1 MSDVVLTE
9 RQGRVVILTL
19 NRPDRL
25 NAVSR
30 PLYEALIAGLAE
42 AETHPEV
49 RCVVLTGEGR
59 DVHGHADDRQRGHG
73 GHHAG

>member
-1 MSDVVLTE
+1 MSDVVRIE
-9 RQGRVVILTL
+9 RKGRVVILTL

-42 AETHPEV
+42 AC
-49 RCVVLTGEGR
+49 RAGR
-59 DVHGHADDRQRGHG
+59 WT
-73 GHHAG
+73 